1 MLKVTMTTRRSPFY
15 VALTPIPNRSFYENI
30 TWWQNTTL
38 LKTLLHF
45 FFLRQRI
52 FSTFHRTVW
61 LMREDC
67 PIKSKSFTEQL
78 KKRSLEFVSSTFTHK
93 SHAPIPIPN
102 YTTDLFLYPWK
113 HQKTKGFMK
122 CFMTKIS
129 DKLVYRAIFFKITCQ
144 VSVFL

>member
-1 MLKVTMTTRRSPFY
+1 MLKVTMTTRRSPFF
-15 VALTPIPNRSFYENI
+15 VALTPIPNRSCYENI
-30 TWWQNTTL
+30 TWRQITTL

-93 SHAPIPIPN
+93 SHASIPISN
-102 YTTDLFLYPWK
+102 YTADLFLYLL
-113 HQKTKGFMK
+113 KTSENQRFHEM
-122 CFMTKIS
+122 FH
-129 DKLVYRAIFFKITCQ
+129 DKNFWQ
-144 VSVFL
+144 VSLQSYIF